1 VRSVFGTLV
10 VKYLVIAVLSA
21 LILPATSGVHWPWA
35 LWIAAVVT
43 AVTYVVGD
51 RMVLHAAGNAAA
63 VVADFVLA
71 VALYW
76 AAPLYA
82 PGAVVPFG
90 AALVAGGA
98 VGVAEILFHQY
109 LQEKGVGVR

>member
-1 VRSVFGTLV
+1 MRSMAGTVV

-21 LILPATSGVHWPWA
+21 LILPATSGVHWPVA

-43 AVTYVVGD
+43 GIGYVLGD
-51 RMVLHAAGNAAA
+51 RFVLRAAGNAGA

-71 VALYW
+71 VGLYW
-76 AAPLYA
+76 LAPYYA

-98 VGVAEILFHQY
+98 VGVAEILFHQF
-109 LQEKGVGVR
+109 LLEKGVGVR